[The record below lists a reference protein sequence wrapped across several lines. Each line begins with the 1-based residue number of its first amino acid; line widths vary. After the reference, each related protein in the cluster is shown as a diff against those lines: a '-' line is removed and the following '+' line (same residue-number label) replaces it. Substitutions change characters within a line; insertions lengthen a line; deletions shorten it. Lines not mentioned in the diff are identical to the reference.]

1 MRMFAAV
8 TVGSL
13 FFVCSADD
21 QDRRMTHRPIQQ
33 RYGIQNAYDGTTLH
47 PDGHRSAAVPVTMN
61 DGRTGEFVIPSGRT
75 DPHPVY
81 YRDDQTGDV
90 HPVRLAPRVTRQQ
103 VIQQPRAVR
112 YQPEPAHV
120 NKPAWETDALIVG
133 G

>member
-47 PDGHRSAAVPVTMN
+47 PNGHRSAAVPVTMA
-61 DGRTGEFVIPSGRT
+61 DGRTGEFVIPSGNS
-75 DPHPVY
+75 DPHTLY
-81 YRDDQTGDV
+81 YRDDQTGDF
-90 HPVRLAPRVTRQQ
+90 HPVRMNGNVTRQQ
-103 VIQQPRAVR
+103 VAQAPRAVR
-112 YQPEPAHV
+112 YQAEPQHS
-120 NKPAWETDALIVG
+120 KKSSWEQ
-133 G
+133 